1 MALQITTGAGSLVAL
16 GVGAG
21 DVYSLITLGQ
31 RVGNWWTAVS
41 GDKQFLALLDQDEF
55 ETLRRRGLVDL
66 PTFNKRWRKQI
77 RLLANGRPLS
87 LKGPDVEKV
96 LEDMGR
102 FTAVMVCVV
111 ATLDAF
117 TSMFVVRRV
126 LKSVLTELLRT
137 TETGED
143 LLSSQYGSRLNSWRS
158 TACLRGL
165 AASAQALRQGLIDQG
180 SIMSGYLPAEESFHV
195 VEFLAWLLG
204 KETAEF
210 TTPSSDVAGIALCLS
225 QLGVDIL
232 QVKGKGFRTTEK
244 PCCLTYSAE
253 NVLSAKEQS
262 LIGNGR
268 GFMRDQIMT
277 VPISHP
283 EECLSVFP
291 TSIAVHNRCR
301 TAWKLGERAAQFVSL
316 DVVLKPE
323 TEPHFNPKSGHN
335 IFYKFIDRGTEC
347 RRTSCEIHELANNHA
362 PIVNHELLSAL
373 EKCFERDVPELVVWA
388 SNQTRGGGLE
398 DYEIVDHD
406 MIDPAKIEIFCVV
419 QSFFMGYYY
428 TVFLPMV
435 DLSSLKLQ
443 TVEGVWG
450 YRSPDFLH
458 YFRRHVLSTKSLLK
472 TPPEKNYERH
482 ESEISRQAILAL
494 LSRLFL
500 GHPVDISLTSSTAD
514 KRANWCMGIVAK
526 RTLMI
531 NSLLGKCQSIEE
543 LGKFTILDVDVGGVP
558 RDPDGL
564 IRPGFPDGLEFD
576 LTTSTRQNVGES
588 CPPEDVTFHIEA
600 DWDTDADATL
610 LCVRYKGRRISTIS
624 PATADWHFCQAYVE
638 PIGKETTSRSRTSL
652 SKAVP
657 VGIESFFESPPRLP
671 VSQYLDVP
679 VLFQAFNRPRLQY
692 TAVALYS
699 GSFVV
704 RLASDCIA
712 TAGLRCKE
720 YRERKVV
727 NPNRR
732 VTNSQVIVAGSS

>member
-31 RVGNWWTAVS
+31 RIGNWWTAVS

-55 ETLRRRGLVDL
+55 EILRRRGLVDL

-87 LKGPDVEKV
+87 LEGPDVEKA

-111 ATLDAF
+111 AALDAF
-117 TSMFVVRRV
+117 TSMFVVKRV

-180 SIMSGYLPAEESFHV
+180 SIMSGYLPAEESFQV
-195 VEFLAWLLG
+195 VEFLTWLLG

-210 TTPSSDVAGIALCLS
+210 TTPSSDVAGLAFCLT

-232 QVKGKGFRTTEK
+232 QVEGKGFKTTEK
-244 PCCLTYSAE
+244 PCCLIYSVE
-253 NVLSAKEQS
+253 NVLSAKEHS
-262 LIGNGR
+262 HIGNGR
-268 GFMRDQIMT
+268 GFMRDQIIT

-301 TAWKLGERAAQFVSL
+301 TAWNLGERAAQFVSL
-316 DVVLKPE
+316 DVVVEKR
-323 TEPHFNPKSGHN
+323 KSTQD
-335 IFYKFIDRGTEC
+335 ISYKFIDRGTEC
-347 RRTSCEIHELANNHA
+347 GRTSCEIHELAVYHA
-362 PIVNHELLSAL
+362 PIVNHELLNAL

-388 SNQTRGGGLE
+388 SNQTRGDGLK
-398 DYEIVDHD
+398 DYEILDHD
-406 MIDPAKIEIFCVV
+406 MIDPAKIEIFCVI

-428 TVFLPMV
+428 SVFLPMV
-435 DLSSLKLQ
+435 DISSLKLQ

-450 YRSPDFLH
+450 YRSPEFLH
-458 YFRRHVLSTKSLLK
+458 YFREHVLSTKSLSK
-472 TPPEKNYERH
+472 TPPEKNYKRP

-500 GHPVDISLTSSTAD
+500 GHPVDISSRSSIAH
-514 KRANWCMGIVAK
+514 RSANWCMGIVAK

-576 LTTSTRQNVGES
+576 LTTSSRQNIGES

-624 PATADWHFCQAYVE
+624 PATADWYFCQAYVE
-638 PIGKETTSRSRTSL
+638 PISKETTSRSRTSL
-652 SKAVP
+652 SKAIP

-704 RLASDCIA
+704 LLASDCIA

-727 NPNRR
+727 NPSRK
-732 VTNSQVIVAGSS
+732 VTNSQVIVAGSG